1 MGPYLHFCNV
11 QDWGI
16 TLLAHSKAVDMHFR
30 LLGSGFEDLDTP
42 FLLDVSEDGD
52 IKIPMTADGDDNF
65 VVGIGMD
72 FTSESVSCC

>member
-1 MGPYLHFCNV
+1 MHFCNV

-30 LLGSGFEDLDTP
+30 VLGSGFQDLEMP
-42 FLLDVSEDGD
+42 FVLDVSEDGD
-52 IKIPMTADGDDNF
+52 IGIPMAANGDDNL

-72 FTSESVSCC
+72 FTSESVSYC